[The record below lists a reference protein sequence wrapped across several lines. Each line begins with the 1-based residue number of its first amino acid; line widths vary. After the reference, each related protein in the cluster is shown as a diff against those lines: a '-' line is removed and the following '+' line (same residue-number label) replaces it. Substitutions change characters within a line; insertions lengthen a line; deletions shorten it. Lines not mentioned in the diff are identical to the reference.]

1 MLYLTIP
8 ADAIDGT
15 AEIRTDH
22 TGLIAR
28 LAVYSLEPGG
38 QLAYEYEGE
47 SGQKVTRIE
56 MMAPAGEG
64 CVTYVCLDPDDP
76 APQSVGVGGG
86 DSVALEPDAA
96 EAAPAS
102 DAEMRRLAMKP
113 HIEPA
118 DG

>member
-56 MMAPAGEG
+56 TMAAAGEG
-64 CVTYVCLDPDDP
+64 RVTYVCLDPDDP
-76 APQSVGVGGG
+76 APQSVGVGG
-86 DSVALEPDAA
+86 DSVAHGPDAA